1 MLFNS
6 NRVLEERNI
15 IITATMMRFWRS
27 LILLIAICAGWGYTG
42 KADDGSD
49 GYSFTFEDTSLIH
62 ALSELGQKTNLNISF
77 NPDIIPDYQVSKS
90 FEDERATHILF
101 SLLDSH
107 GLSTY
112 LLPNGVFIIYK
123 SLKRDLPNVPEV
135 KFDRPEHGPLT
146 GVIRA
151 ANGGSSVVFRSIG
164 ANSVAKTPDQ
174 NGSVTLS
181 SFDSQQIIY
190 ITGSGVAPVRLSP
203 ERLDDDFE
211 IVLEMLRPSEHPYP
225 AIQ

>member
-1 MLFNS
+1 MYHYQI
-6 NRVLEERNI
+6 VPV
-15 IITATMMRFWRS
+15 MMCLWRS
-27 LILLIAICAGWGYTG
+27 FILLIPICIGWVHT
-42 KADDGSD
+42 AQALDVSE
-49 GYSFTFEDTSLIH
+49 GYSFTFEDTPLIH
-62 ALSELGQKTNLNISF
+62 ALSELAQESNLDLSF
-77 NPDIIPDYQVSKS
+77 NPDIIPDTRVSES
-90 FEDERATHILF
+90 FEDERATHVLF